1 MSHFV
6 GHLKLTQLHKAIGFQ
21 KKKKRNSTLLKT
33 ASTDMDHGAK
43 NGFKEGAVNY

>member
-33 ASTDMDHGAK
+33 TSTDMDNHSTIVE
-43 NGFKEGAVNY
+43 FYVES

>member
-21 KKKKRNSTLLKT
+21 KKRNSTLLKT
-33 ASTDMDHGAK
+33 TSTDMDNHSTIVE
-43 NGFKEGAVNY
+43 FYVES

>member
-21 KKKKRNSTLLKT
+21 KKRNSTLLKT
-33 ASTDMDHGAK
+33 TSTDMDHGAK